1 MKIKAKNKTKI
12 LFKDVSVGQVFREDG
27 ALFMKVLL
35 NDDVIACPRCDES
48 IDLERELGELAV
60 ELSSGLIYEFAL
72 HAVVELIEGS
82 FIEE

>member
-1 MKIKAKNKTKI
+1 MRIKAKNKTEV
-12 LFKDVSVGQVFREDG
+12 LFKDVSVGQVFREEG

-35 NDDVIACPRCDES
+35 NDDIIACPRCDES

>member
-1 MKIKAKNKTKI
+1 MKIKAKNKTEV
-12 LFKDVSVGQVFREDG
+12 LFKDIPVGQVFREDD

-35 NDDVIACPRCDES
+35 NDDVIGCPRCDEN

-60 ELSSGLIYEFAL
+60 ELSSGLIYQFEL
-72 HAVVELIEGS
+72 HAVIELVEGS

>member
-1 MKIKAKNKTKI
+1 MKIKAKNKTEI

-27 ALFMKVLL
+27 ALFMRVQL
-35 NDDVIACPRCDES
+35 NDDVIECPRCDEN

-60 ELSSGLIYEFAL
+60 ELSSGSIYEFAL

>member
-1 MKIKAKNKTKI
+1 MKIKAKNKTEI

-35 NDDVIACPRCDES
+35 NDDVIECPRCDES

>member
-1 MKIKAKNKTKI
+1 MKIKAKNKTEI
-12 LFKDVSVGQVFREDG
+12 LFTDIPFGQVFREDG
-27 ALFMKVLL
+27 ALFMKVQF